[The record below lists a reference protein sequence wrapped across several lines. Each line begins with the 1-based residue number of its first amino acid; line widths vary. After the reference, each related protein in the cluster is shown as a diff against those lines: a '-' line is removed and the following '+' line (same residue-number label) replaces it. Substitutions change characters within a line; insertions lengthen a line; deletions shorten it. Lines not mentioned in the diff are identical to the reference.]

1 MRNVV
6 MGILLAATVAS
17 AASAETIRFATLNV
31 FWLYDDARRTRNGRN
46 EERLRTGSRR
56 SDWLRVLSPRSTP
69 T

>member
-31 FWLYDDARRTRNGRN
+31 FWLYDDA
-46 EERLRTGSRR
+46 
-56 SDWLRVLSPRSTP
+56 PP
-69 T
+69 HKK